1 MDFKMVNCP
10 DGRIYLPSDPYSWYS
25 GETKLN
31 VQFKVLMVGPSHV
44 LVTPKDNIKLNG
56 LHIEYNQF
64 GVEALQAA
72 AMIDD
77 VDLKPYVTSFTIDKL
92 YKPLYPIVIDRL
104 KRKVSVNERRYSV
117 ERIVNSFIE
126 AFDDES
132 LSILD
137 DFGLINGC
145 HEKPRLVL

>member
-1 MDFKMVNCP
+1 MDFKMVQCP

-25 GETKLN
+25 GEPQLN
-31 VQFKVLMVGPSHV
+31 VQFKSFMVGYSHF
-44 LVTPKDNIKLNG
+44 LVTPKDNIRLNG
-56 LHIEYNQF
+56 LHIEYSQF
-64 GVEALQAA
+64 GAETLQAV
-72 AMIDD
+72 AMIDT

-104 KRKVSVNERRYSV
+104 KGKVVVNERRYSV

-145 HEKPRLVL
+145 HEKLQLVL